1 MIADEE
7 DSSIEEELLTCSSA
21 EDDRACGICSLEED
35 AGMAED
41 DIAKEGI
48 VEDDHSGES
57 CSDDGTDIQE

>member
-7 DSSIEEELLTCSSA
+7 DSSIEEELPTCSSA

-41 DIAKEGI
+41 DIAEKDI
-48 VEDDHSGES
+48 AEDDHSGES
-57 CSDDGTDIQE
+57 CSDDDTGIQE

>member
-7 DSSIEEELLTCSSA
+7 DCSIEEERLTGSSV
-21 EDDRACGICSLEED
+21 DDDWSREIGSLEED

-57 CSDDGTDIQE
+57 CSDDGTGIQE